1 MHPIPKSFRARL
13 RRRAITATTEWTV
26 VSLAWMAG
34 TAAVV
39 AADPAD
45 RAEPPTPVSFIRD
58 VAPVLMD
65 RCLNCHDEAS
75 AKGAYRLDT
84 FEQMLV
90 PGDSGRT
97 PVVPGRPEEGS
108 LYALLI
114 TDDPDDRMP
123 RKGDPLEPAALTV
136 IRRWIAE
143 GAAFDGSD
151 PRVAWIG
158 EADAAALPLAPDTYA
173 HPVPVSAA
181 AVLPDGTVAVGGF
194 REILLWSPEGRL
206 IRRVSRVPERIQ
218 ALVSRPDG
226 AGLFFAGGV
235 PGRRGAAGTVGM
247 REEEIGE
254 ARQPFHRTGD
264 TLLALAVAV
273 TREGMR
279 VAVAGTDRGIA
290 IHEGPGLARVRT
302 LGGHSDWVLDLAF
315 DREGARLISA
325 GRDRTARVHGV
336 ADGSLLAVF
345 RDHSEAVTAAVF
357 LPNGERV
364 VTAGRDGRLRAWN
377 PATGKDARASKPVGA
392 QPTRLLVSGGR
403 LWSAWSDG
411 RIREHRAD
419 NLELVRE
426 LGEAGEPV
434 LGLAMAGTGAE
445 SGEEAGPQR
454 LIATR
459 HDGWIQVWDP
469 CAGTLRHTFLSVPP
483 H

>member
-1 MHPIPKSFRARL
+1 MRPILQNFGARL
-13 RRRAITATTEWTV
+13 RRRAVTATIAWTA
-26 VSLAWMAG
+26 VSLSLVAG
-34 TAAVV
+34 PAAAAAV
-39 AADPAD
+39 AADPAG
-45 RAEPPTPVSFIRD
+45 RAEPTTPVSFIRD

-97 PVVPGRPEEGS
+97 PVVPGRPEDGS

-114 TDDPDDRMP
+114 TEDADDRMP
-123 RKGDPLEPAALTV
+123 RKGDPLEAAALAV

-143 GAAFDGSD
+143 GAAFDGVD
-151 PRVAWIG
+151 RKVAWIG
-158 EADAAALPLAPDTYA
+158 EADAMALPAAPDTYT

-181 AVLPDGTVAVGGF
+181 TVLPDGTVAVGGY

-206 IRRVSRVPERIQ
+206 LRRVSRVPERIQ

-226 AGLFFAGGV
+226 AGLYFAGGV
-235 PGRRGAAGTVGM
+235 PGRRGAAGEVGM
-247 REEEIGE
+247 GE
-254 ARQPFHRTGD
+254 GIAEAGQPFHRTGD

-273 TREGMR
+273 TREGTR

-290 IHEGPGLARVRT
+290 IHEGPGLERVRT

-315 DREGARLISA
+315 DEQGARLVSA

-357 LPNGERV
+357 LPKGERV

-377 PATGKDARASKPVGA
+377 PTTGKDARASKPIGA
-392 QPTRLLVSGGR
+392 QPTRLLAADGR

-434 LGLAMAGTGAE
+434 LGLAMAGPG
-445 SGEEAGPQR
+445 R
-454 LIATR
+454 LVATR

-469 CAGTLRHTFLSVPP
+469 ATGSLRHAFLSVPL